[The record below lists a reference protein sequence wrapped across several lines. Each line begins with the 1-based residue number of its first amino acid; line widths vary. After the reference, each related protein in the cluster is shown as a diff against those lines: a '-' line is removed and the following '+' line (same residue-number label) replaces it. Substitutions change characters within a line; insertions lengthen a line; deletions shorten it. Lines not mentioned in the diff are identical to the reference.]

1 MSDILIAVDPGLVC
15 TGLAVFVDG
24 ELRTV
29 RGACTDP
36 TKSLQERVLSIA
48 EDVQDAGCCAQRCV
62 MEMPTIYPRAK
73 GKGSGNDIVKL
84 ATVVGAVIAALPVST
99 MILVAPAAWKGQVPK
114 RIHQPRILAK
124 LRENESR
131 IVRAVSREYGA
142 KTHNIIDAIGIGLY
156 ALRR

>member
-1 MSDILIAVDPGLVC
+1 MPDILIAVDPGLAC

-24 ELRTV
+24 ELRSV

-36 TKSLQERVLSIA
+36 TRSLQQRVISIA
-48 EDVQDAGCCAQRCV
+48 EEVQDAGCCATRCA

-84 ATVVGAVIAALPVST
+84 ATVVGAVIAVLYVSE
-99 MILVAPAAWKGQVPK
+99 MMLVAPAEWKGQVPK
-114 RIHQPRILAK
+114 AIHQPRILAK

-131 IVRAVSREYGA
+131 ILRAVSGEYGA
-142 KTHNIIDAIGIGLY
+142 KLHNVIDAIGIGLY